1 MKPGNQQA
9 VRSPWTTG
17 SGRRWRGGG
26 RRRRRSVGSRTCR
39 VAVGPLA
46 VAVLMVVGAGCV
58 RRTMTF
64 RTIPEGATVRL
75 NDQDIG
81 QTPVTVDFTWYGD
94 YDLAFEKEGYETV
107 RTHRRI
113 QAPWYQIPPFD
124 FIAETLLP
132 VTLHDHRELTE
143 ELQPQRF
150 PEREEL
156 VQRAREFRER
166 ALYGQ
171 D

>member
-1 MKPGNQQA
+1 MKPGSKQA
-9 VRSPWTTG
+9 VRSPWTIG
-17 SGRRWRGGG
+17 AGCRSRGGRG
-26 RRRRRSVGSRTCR
+26 LRRRSVGLRAGR
-39 VAVGPLA
+39 VAVAL
-46 VAVLMVVGAGCV
+46 LMVAGAGCV

-132 VTLHDHRELTE
+132 VTLHDHRELVE
-143 ELQPQRF
+143 ELQPQRL
-150 PEREEL
+150 PERDEL
-156 VQRAREFRER
+156 VQRAREFREQ

-171 D
+171 E

>member
-1 MKPGNQQA
+1 MKPGSKQA
-9 VRSPWTTG
+9 VRSPWTIGAGGG
-17 SGRRWRGGG
+17 SRGGCG
-26 RRRRRSVGSRTCR
+26 VRRRSVGLRAGR
-39 VAVGPLA
+39 VV
-46 VAVLMVVGAGCV
+46 VALLMVVCAGCV

-132 VTLHDHRELTE
+132 VTLHDHRELVE
-143 ELQPQRF
+143 ELQPQRL
-150 PEREEL
+150 PERDEL
-156 VQRAREFRER
+156 VQRAREFREQ

-171 D
+171 E